1 MSWLAL
7 LSSRDWPRTAIG
19 EHANAAAK
27 SNVTDNLFLVICEIF
42 LLERICSLNL
52 QIAGRKAPVAVLIE
66 LIGHPIRI
74 KNEVPDLNSNSL

>member
-1 MSWLAL
+1 
-7 LSSRDWPRTAIG
+7 
-19 EHANAAAK
+19 
-27 SNVTDNLFLVICEIF
+27 LVICEIF

-52 QIAGRKAPVAVLIE
+52 QIAGRKVPVAVLIE